1 MRRPLA
7 LARALTE
14 VWARGGGVWVVT
26 VLANALSYWA
36 AAETTTKVPTAA
48 PFNGWACPWSCALHR
63 SHRQRRH
70 RHHSADHPDAGGPR
84 RHCHHHVC
92 VSNAHGRVACIAIVV
107 AAIVVTS
114 IAVFLILR
122 SAILVER
129 RLGTTG
135 LNVLTRVMGLILA
148 AVAVQFII
156 NGIADVVPQM
166 LAGVRG
172 QRA

>member
-1 MRRPLA
+1 M
-7 LARALTE
+7 
-14 VWARGGGVWVVT
+14 
-26 VLANALSYWA
+26 
-36 AAETTTKVPTAA
+36 
-48 PFNGWACPWSCALHR
+48 
-63 SHRQRRH
+63 
-70 RHHSADHPDAGGPR
+70 
-84 RHCHHHVC
+84 C

>member
-1 MRRPLA
+1 M
-7 LARALTE
+7 
-14 VWARGGGVWVVT
+14 
-26 VLANALSYWA
+26 
-36 AAETTTKVPTAA
+36 
-48 PFNGWACPWSCALHR
+48 
-63 SHRQRRH
+63 
-70 RHHSADHPDAGGPR
+70 
-84 RHCHHHVC
+84 
-92 VSNAHGRVACIAIVV
+92 ACIAIVV